1 MSGKFHQNINEKL
14 LFRLAGLFQ
23 VLNRTLFSFELS
35 DDEKL
40 SKLRSEFYDCRQL
53 VGADISNYV
62 TNNVFCLQEF
72 KDKKSPKQ
80 YIHVKSKS
88 FKKPFE
94 ICLN

>member
-14 LFRLAGLFQ
+14 LFRLVGLFQ

-35 DDEKL
+35 EDEKL
-40 SKLRSEFYDCRQL
+40 SKLRAEFFESKRL
-53 VGADISNYV
+53 VGDDISNYV
-62 TNNVFCLQEF
+62 TNNIFCLQEF

-80 YIHVKSKS
+80 YIHVESKS
-88 FKKPFE
+88 FKKLFV